1 MKLRLRHSAPDSIM
15 SLRSNAKGLLRRTLL
30 GRASRVL
37 TLEQDGTTVRLLAPA
52 EHMLDRYRAAHPFYD
67 RHLPRI
73 ARAVEEV
80 THGELFIDIGAN
92 IGDTVALL
100 RAAGCRSPILAVE
113 PSARFLAFAARN
125 VERLSDVELRQ
136 AFVGPG
142 GTRLALDERRGT
154 ASSVTVAGASDPGI
168 PTIALGELTARR
180 TALVKTDTDGLDA
193 KVLASGLPFL
203 NAARPLIWSEA
214 EVRTA
219 ADVSEWIEVLAAL
232 VQCHPRFI
240 AFDNFGFPLVY
251 GALGPSLDTL
261 RDLLAYCRRHL
272 AVPAARG
279 GEPRIYYLDLALFPE
294 RLATVYQDTV
304 TGFEREWGEIG

>member
-1 MKLRLRHSAPDSIM
+1 M
-15 SLRSNAKGLLRRTLL
+15 SLKRNAQDLLRKTLLRRV
-30 GRASRVL
+30 SRML
-37 TLEQDGTTVRLLAPA
+37 TLEQDGATVRLVAPP

-80 THGELFIDIGAN
+80 AHGELFIDIGAN

-113 PSARFLAFAARN
+113 PSARFLAFATRN
-125 VERLSDVELRQ
+125 IERFPDVELRQ

-142 GTRLALDERRGT
+142 GTRLALAEHRGT
-154 ASSVTVAGASDPGI
+154 ASSVTIAGAPDARI
-168 PTIALGELTARR
+168 PTIALGDLTERR
-180 TALVKTDTDGLDA
+180 AALIKTDTDGFDA
-193 KVLASGLPFL
+193 KVLASGMAFL

-219 ADVSEWIEVLAAL
+219 ADVREWIEVLTTLA
-232 VQCHPRFI
+232 QCHPHFI
-240 AFDNFGFPLVY
+240 AFDNFGFPLIY
-251 GALGPSLDTL
+251 GALGSRLPTL
-261 RDLLAYCRRHL
+261 CDLLEYCRRHA

-279 GEPRIYYLDLALFPE
+279 GEPPIHYLDLALFPE
-294 RLATVYQDTV
+294 RLVTVYRDAV
-304 TGFEREWGEIG
+304 TGFEREWGEVG